1 MSNSWMSVRILLRVI
16 IQERIEATVNKL
28 VALTNSSRWR
38 LLLPQTLDRVSI
50 HLSRED
56 LSVGKIEQWFP
67 PSRPFTICRSGIRR
81 IGFNPRGR
89 LTLHKSL
96 MVRGKSKLVIRAK
109 RTGARIL
116 NTGKLMIGEANPAYP
131 TRPALLTRRSINR
144 LYNTGRK
151 MAADSRRFHHFTT
164 RSLDKWRTQFPRN
177 EARLVLLLIHPR
189 PAIRIDIRKLA
200 LSDFSRPGI

>member
-1 MSNSWMSVRILLRVI
+1 MIPS
-16 IQERIEATVNKL
+16 
-28 VALTNSSRWR
+28 
-38 LLLPQTLDRVSI
+38 
-50 HLSRED
+50 
-56 LSVGKIEQWFP
+56 
-67 PSRPFTICRSGIRR
+67 SRPFTICRSGIRR

-96 MVRGKSKLVIRAK
+96 VAEVRGKSKLVIRAK
-109 RTGARIL
+109 RSGARIL

-151 MAADSRRFHHFTT
+151 MAADSRRFHHSTT

-177 EARLVLLLIHPR
+177 EAWFKACLVLLLTHPR